1 LPVLNSVAKKN
12 ISKWKK
18 YWRVIGL
25 PHPLL
30 PYAYAPIYVIIL
42 NIMFRVSVT
51 IVLATLKP
59 NMAAEL
65 CGVVFLERYDRVRCT
80 AFTGLF
86 W

>member
-1 LPVLNSVAKKN
+1 VEKILKGPLTH
-12 ISKWKK
+12 
-18 YWRVIGL
+18 
-25 PHPLL
+25 HPLL

-42 NIMFRVSVT
+42 IIMFRVSVT

-59 NMAAEL
+59 SMAPDLWDA
-65 CGVVFLERYDRVRCT
+65 VFLERYDRVRCT